1 MLWKYFRIA
10 LNLLA
15 IPPLCL
21 GLVLINV
28 LQMLSLLLLP
38 FSGGAFRALN
48 RLFARSWFNA
58 MTFVLERVLRVE
70 FVGTGDTLPRKE
82 NAFVVANHQSQA
94 DIPALV
100 AMASRCGRA
109 GDLKWFVKDPLK
121 WVPGVGWGMLFLDC
135 IFVKRNWSADK
146 HKILATFERLRRNK
160 APFWILSFA
169 EGTRLTPI
177 KLARAQAY
185 EARAGLPVSR
195 FVMSPRTRGFEATLE
210 GLGSLTDAV
219 YDMTIA
225 FEGFPV
231 GCVPGLGALFF
242 GPIERVHVHCAR
254 FPASSV
260 PSSREGRV
268 EWILERFRVKDER
281 LARFRETGSL
291 A

>member
-1 MLWKYFRIA
+1 MWKFFRIA
-10 LNLLA
+10 LVLAA
-15 IPPLCL
+15 IPPLC
-21 GLVLINV
+21 GSLVLINL

-48 RLFARSWFNA
+48 RLFAHAWFNF
-58 MTFVLERVLRVE
+58 MTFVLESVLRVE
-70 FVGTGDTLPRKE
+70 FRATGDSLPRSE

-100 AMASRCGRA
+100 AIASRVGRA

-146 HKILATFERLRRNK
+146 HKILATFERLRRHRV
-160 APFWILSFA
+160 PFWILSFV
-169 EGTRLTPI
+169 EGTRLTPT
-177 KLARAQAY
+177 KLERAQAF
-185 EARAGLPVSR
+185 EEKAGLPVLR
-195 FVMSPRTRGFEATLE
+195 YVMSPRTRGFEATLD

-219 YDMTIA
+219 YDITIA
-225 FEGFPV
+225 FEGYPV
-231 GCVPGLGALFF
+231 GEVPGLGSLFF
-242 GPIERVHVHCAR
+242 GPISCVHVDVRR
-254 FPASSV
+254 FPLGQLPATK
-260 PSSREGRV
+260 EGR
-268 EWILERFRVKDER
+268 EQWILDRFSAKDER